1 MIRKDTRRRSA
12 LRTETACDPGRN
24 QGSLIAAALKAL
36 FFSERPVDHPSSPTY
51 PTKHNPPRPP
61 SYCAILKPVYL
72 SRGVDR
78 SMIRKSS
85 PFFRARLIPRG
96 AVFLLGLSLA
106 VASPAFAQK
115 KKKKDD
121 TPPPPPSSVI
131 TSIPDEQKIDT
142 AIGQMLGAWQ
152 VGDTTALHKYIAD
165 DISVVNGIY
174 APPVIG
180 WVNYLAAYQAQ
191 RARSQ
196 QVRLDR
202 SNTLIRIAPGGTV
215 AWACYQWE
223 FTAVVDGNPTSAFG
237 HTTLV
242 FEKRNEVWLIVHNHT
257 SLVQASSAASP
268 ATQAPPAATPT
279 KP

>member
-1 MIRKDTRRRSA
+1 MKLPNDQSSNGILLRRI
-12 LRTETACDPGRN
+12 
-24 QGSLIAAALKAL
+24 SL
-36 FFSERPVDHPSSPTY
+36 
-51 PTKHNPPRPP
+51 
-61 SYCAILKPVYL
+61 L
-72 SRGVDR
+72 SLSV
-78 SMIRKSS
+78 
-85 PFFRARLIPRG
+85 L
-96 AVFLLGLSLA
+96 LSLA
-106 VASPAFAQK
+106 LASAASAQK

-121 TPPPPPSSVI
+121 TASPTPTV
-131 TSIPDEQKIDT
+131 TIPDEQKIDT
-142 AIGQMLGAWQ
+142 AIGEMLGAWQ
-152 VGDTTALHKYIAD
+152 LGDIEKLHAHYAD
-165 DISVVNGIY
+165 DVDAVNGMW

-180 WVNYLAAYQAQ
+180 WPNYLASYQSQ
-191 RARSQ
+191 RARAQ

-242 FEKRNEVWLIVHNHT
+242 FEKRNDVWLIVHNHT

-268 ATQAPPAATPT
+268 ATPAPPAATPA